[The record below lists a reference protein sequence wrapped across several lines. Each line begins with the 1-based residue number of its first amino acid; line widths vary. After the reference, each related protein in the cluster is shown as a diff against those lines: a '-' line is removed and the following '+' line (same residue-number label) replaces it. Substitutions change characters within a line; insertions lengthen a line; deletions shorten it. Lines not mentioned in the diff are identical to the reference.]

1 MGEFNNTTT
10 DLGID
15 ALSIGVSASGMEAY
29 KERLKVELL
38 DDAVKQIEQAYTDVM
53 TEVNK
58 GWQGV
63 ARDRF
68 EQQFK
73 TMCENISA
81 DLSAE
86 YADLSARLE
95 ELQAF
100 YFEQD
105 LNLIEE

>member
-1 MGEFNNTTT
+1 MMDN
-10 DLGID
+10 LGMD
-15 ALSIGVSASGMEAY
+15 SLSIGVSTSGMDTYREQ
-29 KERLKVELL
+29 LKADLL
-38 DDAVKQIEQAYTDVM
+38 DKTVEKLNAELDAILQVINT
-53 TEVNK
+53 

-68 EQQFK
+68 EKQLRD
-73 TMCENISA
+73 MCDKIGA

-86 YADLSARLE
+86 YADLSARLD

-105 LNLIEE
+105 QKLIVE

>member
-1 MGEFNNTTT
+1 MGDFSNTTT

-15 ALSIGVSASGMEAY
+15 SLSIGISAEGMNSY
-29 KERLKVELL
+29 KERLKVDLL
-38 DDAVKQIEQAYTDVM
+38 DNAVKQIEQAYTDIT
-53 TEVNK
+53 TEINK

-63 ARDRF
+63 ARERF

-86 YADLSARLE
+86 YADLSARLD
-95 ELQAF
+95 ELQSF

-105 LNLIEE
+105 INLIEE